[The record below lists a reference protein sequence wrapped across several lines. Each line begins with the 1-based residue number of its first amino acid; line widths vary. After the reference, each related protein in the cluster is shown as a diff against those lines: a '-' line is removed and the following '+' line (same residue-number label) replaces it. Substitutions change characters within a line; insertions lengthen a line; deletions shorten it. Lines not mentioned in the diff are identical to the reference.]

1 MGNDTDEG
9 QVIIK
14 VQDGN
19 DPPVFSHTEYLI
31 SVPEET
37 PPGNII
43 ILVWSRNSQYSFYI
57 VSGNS
62 EEILELDRVTV
73 EDINDSPP
81 GDQQG
86 DECARERPAQHPGG
100 QAPVHRPR
108 PPPQHSAL
116 HLLLLRGSRQQA
128 LQHRPE
134 QRLDRESGVISP
146 RLKVEASYLL
156 TVVVEDKK
164 NNLSVGRPIYL
175 TV

>member
-1 MGNDTDEG
+1 MGNDTDKG
-9 QVIIK
+9 QMIIQ

-62 EEILELDRVTV
+62 EEILELDRLTV

-86 DECARERPAQHPGG
+86 GECAGE
-100 QAPVHRPR
+100 
-108 PPPQHSAL
+108 
-116 HLLLLRGSRQQA
+116 
-128 LQHRPE
+128 
-134 QRLDRESGVISP
+134 
-146 RLKVEASYLL
+146 
-156 TVVVEDKK
+156 
-164 NNLSVGRPIYL
+164 LSNPFF
-175 TV
+175 